1 MALTRWSPRN
11 LFRRRQSVEPIEALT
26 PLAEMQREFNRM
38 FDFSLRRWGLGFG
51 DGGEWFSPVV
61 DVMEDADNVIVKAE
75 LPGLSKDDVQVTL
88 QDNRLIL
95 KGEKK
100 HESERRGWNY
110 YQHESS
116 YGAFSR
122 VIELPSYIDARK
134 AEARFKN
141 GVLEI
146 TLPKTEEAKSKVV
159 EVKIS

>member
-1 MALTRWSPRN
+1 
-11 LFRRRQSVEPIEALT
+11 
-26 PLAEMQREFNRM
+26 MQRELNRL
-38 FDFSLRRWGLGFG
+38 FDTSLREWGFG
-51 DGGEWFSPVV
+51 DGGAWFSPAV
-61 DVMEDADNVIVKAE
+61 DVMEDADSVIVKAE
-75 LPGLSKDDVQVTL
+75 LPGLSKEDVSVTL

-100 HESERRGWNY
+100 HESERKGRNY

-116 YGAFSR
+116 YGAFRR

-134 AEARFKN
+134 ADARFKN

-159 EVKIS
+159 EVKIN